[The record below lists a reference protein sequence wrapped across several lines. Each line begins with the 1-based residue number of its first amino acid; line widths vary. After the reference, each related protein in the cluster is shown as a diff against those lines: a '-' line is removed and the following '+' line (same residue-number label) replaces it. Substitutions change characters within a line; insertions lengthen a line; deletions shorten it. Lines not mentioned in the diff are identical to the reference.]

1 MRLPPMTSRDRR
13 ALLLLALCAVVFTAV
28 YFWPEGGAAAVV
40 GPASSVEQME
50 QRIRRMRRLAASAPA
65 REETLKRAMEELKR
79 REEGMIR
86 AETPSQA
93 QAQMLEIVRRV
104 AKSQPETFQMRG
116 TEFGAPRP
124 LGESYAEVVM
134 TVTVESPI
142 EQLVTFLADVSNQP
156 ELIAVSDIQISQAS
170 GKGKLIPARLTLT
183 GIVPRALAP
192 QKKGGAAF

>member
-28 YFWPEGGAAAVV
+28 YVWPEGGAAAVV

-50 QRIRRMRRLAASAPA
+50 RRIRRMRRLAASAPA

-104 AKSQPETFQMRG
+104 AKDQPETFQMRG

-170 GKGKLIPARLTLT
+170 GNRKLIPARLTLT
-183 GIVPRALAP
+183 AVAPRALAP